1 MCDCE
6 RVKVDLAIVSESV
19 CGGVWL
25 TIVASLKVDCSSV
38 SCSVGDTDVL
48 VKDTV
53 VVDFQVATG
62 KYNLESILSANL
74 RSLVD
79 VVGGVRITILSKDV
93 EVKTFGAWEEG
104 FNERT
109 IGVIENLENS
119 CKSGNWSQVSDS
131 LR

>member
-62 KYNLESILSANL
+62 KYNLESVLCANLNSLVNVVSGVGVAILSEY
-74 RSLVD
+74 
-79 VVGGVRITILSKDV
+79 IEV
-93 EVKTFGAWEEG
+93 ETLCVWEESLDEG
-104 FNERT
+104 T
-109 IGVIENLENS
+109 VGVIEYLENS
-119 CKSGNWSQVSDS
+119 
-131 LR
+131 R